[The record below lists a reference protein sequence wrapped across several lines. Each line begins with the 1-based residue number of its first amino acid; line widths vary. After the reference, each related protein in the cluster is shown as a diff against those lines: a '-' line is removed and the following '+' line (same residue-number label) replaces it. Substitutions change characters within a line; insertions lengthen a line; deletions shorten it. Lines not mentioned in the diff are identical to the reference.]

1 MNEKKIVIDVT
12 EDLWALGPSG
22 IESCRPE
29 SDDEVVVMN
38 VTGPDGNLI
47 TVPIFCSSPAARPPR

>member
-1 MNEKKIVIDVT
+1 MSKENNVIDVT
-12 EDLWALGPSG
+12 EDLRALGPSG

-38 VTGPDGNLI
+38 VTGPDGTLI
-47 TVPIFCSSPAARPPR
+47 QVPIFCSSPAARPRR